1 MARDFIFRSVLIAVG
16 VLAAAVPAAQ
26 AQTFSGKP
34 VHLIV
39 PFPAGGTVDTTA
51 RLLQPGLQ
59 EALGQP
65 VVVENKPGADG
76 TVGSG
81 LVAKSPPD
89 GTTLLVVLETHAI
102 NAAIDPKLPY
112 DTERDFAAVTL
123 VGTIPY
129 VILTNNQVPAKTLAD
144 FVALARATP
153 GRLNYGSPAS
163 ATRLAAELFN
173 SQTGIKITHVAYRGG
188 APAVQS
194 LVANETQVTF
204 LPPFG
209 AMPLIQAGQLRALA
223 VAGPKRLAAL
233 PNVPTTAE
241 AGFAGYEAT
250 TWVGMFAAAGTP
262 PAIVDR
268 LYGDTAE
275 VLKAPKLVE
284 RLRELGM
291 EVAATPPAQFQRFV
305 GAEIAKWTKVARDNN
320 ITAEH

>member
-1 MARDFIFRSVLIAVG
+1 MLRAVVM
-16 VLAAAVPAAQ
+16 VLAVLVAALQPAA
-26 AQTFSGKP
+26 AQTFPSKP
-34 VHLIV
+34 VHIIV

-89 GTTLLVVLETHAI
+89 GTTLLIVLETHAI

-112 DTERDFAAVTL
+112 DTERDFAAVIL

-129 VILTNNQVPAKTLAD
+129 VILTNDKVPAKTLAD
-144 FVALARATP
+144 FVALARANP
-153 GRLNYGSPAS
+153 GKLNYASPAS

-173 SQTGIKITHVAYRGG
+173 SQNGIKITHVAYRGG
-188 APAVQS
+188 APSVQS
-194 LVANETQVTF
+194 LVANETQVTY

-209 AMPLIQAGQLRALA
+209 AMPLIQSGQLRPLA
-223 VAGPKRLAAL
+223 VAGPKRIPAL
-233 PNVPTTAE
+233 PDVPTTAE

-250 TWVGMFAAAGTP
+250 TWVGLFAPAGTP
-262 PAIVDR
+262 QPIVDR

-275 VLKAPKLVE
+275 ILKAPKLVE

-291 EVAATPPAQFQRFV
+291 EIAATPPAPFQRFV
-305 GAEIAKWTKVARDNN
+305 SGEIAKWTKVARDNN